1 MSRTSRHSIQSETST
16 DQKASRAQ
24 LSRRQFLQGAATI
37 AGVFALGPN
46 GTLVEAT
53 LDSFRKAAQ
62 AAGGK
67 LVFAAESMGD
77 TLEPGVWTGF
87 GSIHVMDN
95 IGEGLTRSNFVDGKP
110 TPGLAESWTVSADGL
125 TYAFKIRSGAKFHDG
140 TAIDAA
146 AIVRSLTRYGNDKD
160 VAYPKGAY
168 MQGGHGDSNWEYVK
182 ATDAMTVEIKLK
194 AADAAQLHRLA
205 RPSAYPISPAALDK
219 FKTDIGLNMVTAGP
233 FKVDKFTPG
242 QEAVLSPF
250 DGYYGGKPELSQ
262 LVIRGYPDSAS
273 ILAAMEAGDVNFT
286 LYAPFESIA
295 RLKKSDTLK
304 VDVGPA
310 LIDLFIGASAK
321 NAPSNNLDVR
331 MAVNYAINRDNIIG
345 AALSGFGELPASILS
360 PTDLGF
366 DPSLREISKQDVA
379 KAKEHLAKSGLTLP
393 IKIELAFENNRF
405 WPQIAELV
413 KADLDAVGFD
423 VTLDKLDSGS
433 FWGKVNDGKTTFSIN
448 QRSTFVPDPDDKV
461 LILHSKRSPG
471 GQTFHEL
478 LPTAPQLD
486 KLIDDGLAE
495 QDPAK
500 RIEIY
505 KQLQKFVLDVMPYIY
520 LGYLTPPVF
529 SGKGV
534 SGIPLAAAA
543 AGRATL
549 RDVKVTA

>member
-1 MSRTSRHSIQSETST
+1 MSINHQPKQSKS
-16 DQKASRAQ
+16 QSKLQ
-24 LSRRQFLQGAATI
+24 WSRRQFLQGAASL

-46 GTLVEAT
+46 GNLVEVT
-53 LDSFRKAAQ
+53 LDGLRKAAQ

-77 TLEPGVWTGF
+77 TLETGIWTGF

-110 TPGLAESWTVSADGL
+110 TPGLAESWTISPDGY
-125 TYAFKIRSGAKFHDG
+125 TYTFKIRKGATFHDG
-140 TAIDAA
+140 TPVDAA
-146 AIVRSLTRYGNDKD
+146 AIVRSLNRFGDEKD

-168 MQGGHGDSNWEYVK
+168 MQGGHGASNWASVK
-182 ATDAMTVEIKLK
+182 ATDASMVEIILK
-194 AADAAQLHRLA
+194 TADAAQLHRLA
-205 RPSAYPISPAALDK
+205 RPSAYAISPAALDK
-219 FKTDIGLNMVTAGP
+219 YKTDIGLNMVTAGP
-233 FKVDKFTPG
+233 FKIEKFTPG
-242 QEAVLSPF
+242 QEAVLVPF
-250 DGYYGGKPELSQ
+250 DGYYGGKPALSQ
-262 LVIRGYPDSAS
+262 MVIRGYPDSAS
-273 ILAAMEAGDVNFT
+273 ILAAMEAGEVNFT
-286 LYAPFESIA
+286 LYAPFESIS
-295 RLKKSDTLK
+295 RLQKSDKFK
-304 VDVGPA
+304 VEVGPA

-331 MAVNYAINRDNIIG
+331 MAVNYAINRENIIAVG
-345 AALSGFGELPASILS
+345 LSGFAELPASILS

-366 DPSLREISKQDVA
+366 DPSLRSISTQDVA
-379 KAKEHLAKSGLTLP
+379 KAKEHLAKSGLPLP

-413 KADLDAVGFD
+413 KADLDAVGFE

-433 FWGKVNDGKTTFSIN
+433 FWGKVGDGKTTFSIN
-448 QRSTFVPDPDDKV
+448 QRSTFVPDPDDKA
-461 LILHSKRSPG
+461 LIMHSKRSPG

-478 LPTAPQLD
+478 LPTAAATD

-505 KQLQKFVLDVMPYIY
+505 KQLQKQLLDVMPYIY
-520 LGYLTPPVF
+520 LAYLTPPVF
-529 SGKGV
+529 SAKSV
-534 SGIPLAAAA
+534 ASIPLAAAA

-549 RDVKVTA
+549 RDVKITT